1 MTGYILCG
9 ILLLFFI
16 FYSIHLNIIKEEEIK
31 KIKENRIN
39 LFKQIIES
47 QLKNDLDKLKK
58 TQESVNKAYNNLN
71 LINNEI
77 EQKKLFNENLLKIRE
92 EEIKRLAAEKENQ
105 LKEKINQEVEE
116 WSQSAQEA
124 ATLEFEDFVKK
135 YRSAVETAY
144 VNLDTL
150 KEEVKDFQEKREVI
164 NQEILRQRAI
174 EENQEFYRIQL
185 SEESVRDISVLNEIK
200 PRLSKIDLL
209 NKLIYDNYIKKPT
222 DEMIKRVL
230 GGRAPCGIYK
240 ITRLK
245 TGEVYIGKSTDIK
258 ARWSQHSKSAFH
270 CGTISHST
278 LHTTMEKD
286 GIENFIW
293 ELLEEVPKEKLSE
306 REKYWI
312 QFYGSQK
319 YGLNEKVG

>member
-1 MTGYILCG
+1 MIGYILCG
-9 ILLLFFI
+9 ILLLCFI
-16 FYSIHLNIIKEEEIK
+16 FYSIHLNIIKKEEIK
-31 KIKENRIN
+31 KIEEDKTGQLKE
-39 LFKQIIES
+39 IIENN
-47 QLKNDLDKLKK
+47 LKNDLDRLKNV
-58 TQESVNKAYNNLN
+58 QNSINKSYANLN
-71 LINNEI
+71 AINREI
-77 EQKKLFNENLLKIRE
+77 ENKKEFNENLLKIRE

-124 ATLEFEDFVKK
+124 ATLEFEDFLKK
-135 YRSAVETAY
+135 YKSAVETAY

-185 SEESVRDISVLNEIK
+185 SEDSIRDISVLNEIK

-258 ARWSQHSKSAFH
+258 SRWSQHSKSAFH
-270 CGTISHST
+270 CGTISHSM